1 MPSLSGSHY
10 PGKEGWSPR
19 ATKSMF
25 EVPQAHC
32 FQRIKMVSILLEEK
46 TRLEAQSGERRGGG
60 GWRSWEGEILCPS
73 FVSPDLSS
81 LSRCLHLIVYLER
94 PWINLPFG
102 DCCSRSESALSGGR
116 FIFFYL

>member
-46 TRLEAQSGERRGGG
+46 TRLEAQSGERRGGEAG
-60 GWRSWEGEILCPS
+60 GAGRVRFCALHL
-73 FVSPDLSS
+73 SPRIYR
-81 LSRCLHLIVYLER
+81 LSRGA
-94 PWINLPFG
+94 FT
-102 DCCSRSESALSGGR
+102 
-116 FIFFYL
+116 